1 MMQKIGS
8 SYEEV
13 ELERNGSFEPR
24 CVFKICSMDEIID
37 VQSDLVEF

>member
-1 MMQKIGS
+1 MKRKIGS
-8 SYEEV
+8 SYAEV
-13 ELERNGSFEPR
+13 KLEKNWSFGPQ